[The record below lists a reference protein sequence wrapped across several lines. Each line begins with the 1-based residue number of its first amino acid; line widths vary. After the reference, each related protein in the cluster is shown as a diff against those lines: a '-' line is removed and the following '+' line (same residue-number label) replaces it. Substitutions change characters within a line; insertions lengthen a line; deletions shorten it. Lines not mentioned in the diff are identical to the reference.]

1 MLAQGGGRGPGF
13 GGAMLTASCLKHV
26 PTNAVKDV
34 VMVAKDAA
42 SHRWAWE
49 A

>member
-1 MLAQGGGRGPGF
+1 
-13 GGAMLTASCLKHV
+13 MLTASCLKHV

-49 A
+49 AEATHRRGLLQDS